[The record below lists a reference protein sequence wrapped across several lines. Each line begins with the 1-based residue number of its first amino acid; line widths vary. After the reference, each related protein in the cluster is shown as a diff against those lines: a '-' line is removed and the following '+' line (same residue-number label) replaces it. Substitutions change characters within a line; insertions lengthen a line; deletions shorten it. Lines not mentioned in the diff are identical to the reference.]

1 MFSFPKKEK
10 TINTLEEASKEIED
24 LKSKLTELSL
34 EVDKL
39 KGEDLISL
47 KKLGL
52 VRYNPFNERGGD
64 QSFSLAVL
72 NKKNDGFVITSIYSQ
87 EGSRV
92 FSKSIINGESQHQ
105 LSKEEIGAIDI
116 AKQKI

>member
-10 TINTLEEASKEIED
+10 AISTIEEASKEIED
-24 LKSKLTELSL
+24 LKGKLQELSL
-34 EVDKL
+34 EIEKI
-39 KGEDLISL
+39 KKEESL
-47 KKLGL
+47 NKIGL

-72 NKKNDGFVITSIYSQ
+72 NNSNNGFVITSIYSQ
-87 EGSRV
+87 DKSRV
-92 FSKSIINGESQHQ
+92 FSKAITNGQSQYQ
-105 LSKEEIGAIDI
+105 LSKEEIEAISI